1 MIPQLYYMYQR
12 WSYNTVWI
20 TSDLHFGDEKLRAGF
35 PNRPSDEEL
44 IKRINSKVGK
54 KDTLLCLGDC
64 GNLDYVRQL
73 KGYKVLICGNH
84 DAGETNYWRNRID
97 DNYHCSEFA
106 REEALKKFY
115 EDHPEAKS
123 SEYTVE
129 IRKTESYTLFEDYD
143 WDIRADNHL
152 FNEVYTGALTVGEKL
167 ILSHEPLAG
176 IPWALN
182 LHGHDHSGRKG
193 ANGTHYNC
201 CLEVNDYLPIN
212 LNQLMKQGLM
222 SKIPSIHRITI
233 DAATERKKK
242 RGGKLI
248 SRKR

>member
-1 MIPQLYYMYQR
+1 MIPQFYYMYQR

-20 TSDLHFGDEKLRAGF
+20 TSDLHFGDEELRAGF

-44 IKRINSKVGK
+44 VKRINSKIGK

-84 DAGETNYWRNRID
+84 DAGETNYRRNTIED
-97 DNYHCSEFA
+97 CYPYINFDKEGAIKEFY
-106 REEALKKFY
+106 KDY
-115 EDHPEAKS
+115 PEVCNS
-123 SEYTVE
+123 YYSIS
-129 IRKTESYTLFEDYD
+129 IRKVEDCIS
-143 WDIRADNHL
+143 WWEIKADNHL
-152 FNEVYTGALTVGEKL
+152 FDEVYTGALIVGEKL
-167 ILSHEPLAG
+167 ILSHEPITG

-182 LHGHDHSGRKG
+182 LHGHDHSGRNG
-193 ANGTHYNC
+193 VNGTHYNC
-201 CLEVNDYLPIN
+201 CLEVNNYLPIN

-242 RGGKLI
+242 RGGKPI